1 MNTVTSVYII
11 YITVNKE
18 WAILMWECKIRSV
31 RTQSNWVVR
40 CSFTGLRSLTLFF
53 FALRCCYRIFVLNL
67 TYWFLCQF
75 GFLQLVVFEC
85 SAVNSKNTLF
95 FSKINFVS
103 IFNFFVCF
111 NMQSKLHLCNVIRTH
126 SPCLAFNVLY
136 FKPNVT
142 LIDRT
147 RKINFRNLSRLLN
160 VRE

>member
-1 MNTVTSVYII
+1 MSNFNVRVQNTFSSYAIELSGSVF
-11 YITVNKE
+11 VHRFEEFN
-18 WAILMWECKIRSV
+18 S
-31 RTQSNWVVR
+31 
-40 CSFTGLRSLTLFF
+40 FF

-147 RKINFRNLSRLLN
+147 RKINFRNVSRLLN